1 MHRRAA
7 TIAAPLVVLSAHIAA
22 CGGPATEGAVGAEC
36 FRATECQ
43 AGLVCVDHKCTSDLS
58 SIDIR
63 AEGGPGGAPGAVDSG
78 APDGGGTGGSGG
90 ASGSGGR
97 AGAGG
102 SGGASGSGG
111 AGGSGGA
118 SAGGGGTGGAG
129 GSAGT

>member
-22 CGGPATEGAVGAEC
+22 CGGPATEGGEGAEC

-43 AGLVCVDHKCTSDLS
+43 AGLVCVDHKCTKDLS

-63 AEGGPGGAPGAVDSG
+63 AEGGPGGAPGAGDSG
-78 APDGGGTGGSGG
+78 AADGG
-90 ASGSGGR
+90 
-97 AGAGG
+97 GAGG

-111 AGGSGGA
+111 SGGARGSGGTVR
-118 SAGGGGTGGAG
+118 SGGA
-129 GSAGT
+129 